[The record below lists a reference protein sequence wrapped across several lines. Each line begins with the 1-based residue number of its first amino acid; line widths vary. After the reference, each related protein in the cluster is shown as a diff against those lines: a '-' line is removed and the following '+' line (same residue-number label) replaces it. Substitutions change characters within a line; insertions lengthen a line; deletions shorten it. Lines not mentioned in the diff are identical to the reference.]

1 MIEELI
7 KQLPTATPFFVLVA
21 GFVIGLFHAFEPDHV
36 VAVATQNLK
45 STQKNSLSFFRQIG
59 SGAIKSSIL
68 GALWGAGHTSSL
80 VLVSLLIFVF
90 SMSIPNE
97 MFSNFEF
104 GVGVM
109 LVILGVF
116 TYLNKRLIGEKHI
129 HTHTHDSVV
138 HAHPHVH
145 DTVHSHGHKSYIIGC
160 IHGLAGSGSLVVL
173 ALSTL
178 HNLQTILS
186 FILVFGIGSIVGMM
200 LVSSAIGLPFSLT
213 LYSERINKIL
223 RYSVGSISIIIGIDI
238 LYNIVMS
245 GNFFGWNIAST

>member
-36 VAVATQNLK
+36 VAVATQNSK

-80 VLVSLLIFVF
+80 ILVSLLIFVF

-109 LVILGVF
+109 LIILGVF
-116 TYLNKRLIGEKHI
+116 TYLNRRLIGEKHI
-129 HTHTHDSVV
+129 HTHTHDNVV

-178 HNLQTILS
+178 HDLQTILS
-186 FILVFGIGSIVGMM
+186 FVLVFGIGSIVGMM

-238 LYNIVMS
+238 LYNVVMS
-245 GNFFGWNIAST
+245 GNFFRLSIS

>member
-7 KQLPTATPFFVLVA
+7 KQLPTATPLFVLVA

-36 VAVATQNLK
+36 VAVATQNSK
-45 STQKNSLSFFRQIG
+45 STQKSSLSFFQQIR

-90 SMSIPNE
+90 SMNIPNE

-116 TYLNKRLIGEKHI
+116 TYLNRRLVGEKHI
-129 HTHTHDSVV
+129 HTHTHDDVI
-138 HAHPHVH
+138 HTHPHTH
-145 DTVHSHGHKSYIIGC
+145 DKVHSHGHKSYIIGC

-178 HNLQTILS
+178 HDLQTILS

-200 LVSSAIGLPFSLT
+200 LVSSAIGLPFSLSV
-213 LYSERINKIL
+213 YSERINKIL
-223 RYSVGSISIIIGIDI
+223 RYLVGSISIIIGIDI
-238 LYNIVMS
+238 LYNIVTS
-245 GNFFGWNIAST
+245 GTFFGLNITSI

>member
-7 KQLPTATPFFVLVA
+7 KQLPTATPLFVLVA

-36 VAVATQNLK
+36 VAVATQNSK
-45 STQKNSLSFFRQIG
+45 STQKSSLSFFQQIR

-80 VLVSLLIFVF
+80 VIVSLLIFVF
-90 SMSIPNE
+90 SMNIPNE

-116 TYLNKRLIGEKHI
+116 TYLNRRLVGEKHI
-129 HTHTHDSVV
+129 HTHTHDDVI
-138 HAHPHVH
+138 HTHPHTH
-145 DTVHSHGHKSYIIGC
+145 DKVHSHGHKSYIIGC

-178 HNLQTILS
+178 HDLQTILS

-200 LVSSAIGLPFSLT
+200 LVSSAIGLPFSLSV
-213 LYSERINKIL
+213 YSERINKIL
-223 RYSVGSISIIIGIDI
+223 RYLVGSISIIIGIDI
-238 LYNIVMS
+238 LYNIMTS
-245 GNFFGWNIAST
+245 GSFFGLNITSI

>member
-7 KQLPTATPFFVLVA
+7 KQLPTATPLFVLVA

-36 VAVATQNLK
+36 IAVATQNSK
-45 STQKNSLSFFRQIG
+45 STQKSSLSFFKQIR

-80 VLVSLLIFVF
+80 ILVSLLIFVF
-90 SMSIPNE
+90 SMNIPNE

-116 TYLNKRLIGEKHI
+116 TYLNRRLVGEKHI
-129 HTHTHDSVV
+129 HTHTHDDLV
-138 HAHPHVH
+138 HTHPHTHDKVH
-145 DTVHSHGHKSYIIGC
+145 NHGHKSYIIGC

-178 HNLQTILS
+178 HDLQTILS
-186 FILVFGIGSIVGMM
+186 FILVFGIGSIIGMM
-200 LVSSAIGLPFSLT
+200 LVSSAIGLPFSLSV
-213 LYSERINKIL
+213 YSERINKIL
-223 RYSVGSISIIIGIDI
+223 RYLVGSISIIIGIDI

-245 GNFFGWNIAST
+245 GSFFGLNITSI

>member
-7 KQLPTATPFFVLVA
+7 KQLPTATPLFVLVA

-36 VAVATQNLK
+36 VAVATQNSK
-45 STQKNSLSFFRQIG
+45 STQKSSLSFFKQIR

-90 SMSIPNE
+90 SMNIPNE

-116 TYLNKRLIGEKHI
+116 TYLNRRLVGEKHI
-129 HTHTHDSVV
+129 HTHTHDDLV
-138 HAHPHVH
+138 HTHPHTH
-145 DTVHSHGHKSYIIGC
+145 DKVHSHGHKSYIIGC

-178 HNLQTILS
+178 HDLQTILS

-200 LVSSAIGLPFSLT
+200 LVSSAIGLPFSLSV
-213 LYSERINKIL
+213 YSDRINKIL
-223 RYSVGSISIIIGIDI
+223 RYLVGSISIIIGIDI

-245 GNFFGWNIAST
+245 GSFFGLNITSI

>member
-36 VAVATQNLK
+36 VAVATLNSK

-80 VLVSLLIFVF
+80 ILVSLLIFVF

-116 TYLNKRLIGEKHI
+116 TYLNRRLIGEKHI

-138 HAHPHVH
+138 HAHLHVH
-145 DTVHSHGHKSYIIGC
+145 DTVHSHGRKSYIIGC

-178 HNLQTILS
+178 HDLQTILS

-223 RYSVGSISIIIGIDI
+223 RYSVGSVSIIIGIDI
-238 LYNIVMS
+238 LYNIVMN
-245 GNFFGWNIAST
+245 GNFFRWSIS

>member
-36 VAVATQNLK
+36 VAVATQNSK
-45 STQKNSLSFFRQIG
+45 SAQKSSLSFFQQIR

-80 VLVSLLIFVF
+80 VIVSLLIFVF
-90 SMSIPNE
+90 SMNIPNE

-116 TYLNKRLIGEKHI
+116 TYLNRRLVREKHI
-129 HTHTHDSVV
+129 HHHIHDDGMI
-138 HAHPHVH
+138 HAHPHIH
-145 DTVHSHGHKSYIIGC
+145 DKTHSHGHKSYIIGC

-178 HNLQTILS
+178 HDLQTILS
-186 FILVFGIGSIVGMM
+186 FVLVFGIGSIVGMV
-200 LVSSAIGLPFSLT
+200 LVSSAIGLPFSFSV
-213 LYSERINKIL
+213 YSERINKIL
-223 RYSVGSISIIIGIDI
+223 RYFIGSLSIIIGVAI
-238 LYNIVMS
+238 LYNIVMNGS
-245 GNFFGWNIAST
+245 FFGLSLS

>member
-116 TYLNKRLIGEKHI
+116 TYLNRRLIGEKHI

-245 GNFFGWNIAST
+245 GNFFRWSIN

>member
-7 KQLPTATPFFVLVA
+7 KQLPTATPLFVLVA
-21 GFVIGLFHAFEPDHV
+21 GFMIGLFHAFEPDHV
-36 VAVATQNLK
+36 VAVATQNSK
-45 STQKNSLSFFRQIG
+45 STQKSSLSFFRQVS

-90 SMSIPNE
+90 SMNIPNE

-116 TYLNKRLIGEKHI
+116 TYLNRRLVGEKHI
-129 HTHTHDSVV
+129 HTHTHDDLVHTHP
-138 HAHPHVH
+138 HAH
-145 DTVHSHGHKSYIIGC
+145 DKVHSHGHKSYIIGC

-178 HNLQTILS
+178 HDLQTILS

-200 LVSSAIGLPFSLT
+200 LVSSAIGLPFSLSV
-213 LYSERINKIL
+213 YSERINKIL
-223 RYSVGSISIIIGIDI
+223 RYLVGSISIIIGIDI
-238 LYNIVMS
+238 LYNIVTS
-245 GNFFGWNIAST
+245 GNFFGWNITSI

>member
-1 MIEELI
+1 
-7 KQLPTATPFFVLVA
+7 
-21 GFVIGLFHAFEPDHV
+21 
-36 VAVATQNLK
+36 
-45 STQKNSLSFFRQIG
+45 
-59 SGAIKSSIL
+59 
-68 GALWGAGHTSSL
+68 
-80 VLVSLLIFVF
+80 LLIFVF

-116 TYLNKRLIGEKHI
+116 TYLNRRLIGEKHI

-178 HNLQTILS
+178 HDLQTILS

-213 LYSERINKIL
+213 FYSERINKIL

-245 GNFFGWNIAST
+245 GNFFI

>member
-80 VLVSLLIFVF
+80 ILVSLLIFVF
-90 SMSIPNE
+90 SMNIPNE

-116 TYLNKRLIGEKHI
+116 TYLNRRLVGEKHI
-129 HTHTHDSVV
+129 HTHTHDDVIHTHS
-138 HAHPHVH
+138 HAH
-145 DTVHSHGHKSYIIGC
+145 DKVHSHGHKSYIIGC
-160 IHGLAGSGSLVVL
+160 IHGLAGSGSVVVL
-173 ALSTL
+173 AL
-178 HNLQTILS
+178 
-186 FILVFGIGSIVGMM
+186 
-200 LVSSAIGLPFSLT
+200 
-213 LYSERINKIL
+213 
-223 RYSVGSISIIIGIDI
+223 
-238 LYNIVMS
+238 
-245 GNFFGWNIAST
+245 

>member
-7 KQLPTATPFFVLVA
+7 KQLPTATPLFVLVA

-36 VAVATQNLK
+36 IAVATQNSK
-45 STQKNSLSFFRQIG
+45 STQKSSLSFFKQIR

-80 VLVSLLIFVF
+80 ILVSLLIFVF
-90 SMSIPNE
+90 SMNIPNE

-116 TYLNKRLIGEKHI
+116 TYLNRRLVGEKHI
-129 HTHTHDSVV
+129 HTHTHDDLV
-138 HAHPHVH
+138 HTHPHTHDKVH
-145 DTVHSHGHKSYIIGC
+145 NHGHKSYIIGC

-178 HNLQTILS
+178 HDLQTILS

-200 LVSSAIGLPFSLT
+200 LVSSAIGLPFSLSV
-213 LYSERINKIL
+213 YSERINKIL
-223 RYSVGSISIIIGIDI
+223 RYLVGSISIIIGIDI

-245 GNFFGWNIAST
+245 GSFFGLNITSI

>member
-7 KQLPTATPFFVLVA
+7 KQLPTATPLFVLVA

-36 VAVATQNLK
+36 VAVATQNSK
-45 STQKNSLSFFRQIG
+45 STQKSSLSFFQQIR

-90 SMSIPNE
+90 SMNIPNE

-116 TYLNKRLIGEKHI
+116 TYLNRRLVGEKHI
-129 HTHTHDSVV
+129 HTHTHDDII
-138 HAHPHVH
+138 HTHPHTH
-145 DTVHSHGHKSYIIGC
+145 DKVHSHGHKSYIIGC

-178 HNLQTILS
+178 HDLQTILS

-200 LVSSAIGLPFSLT
+200 LVSSAIGLPFSLSV
-213 LYSERINKIL
+213 YSERINKIL
-223 RYSVGSISIIIGIDI
+223 RYLVGSISIIIGIDI
-238 LYNIVMS
+238 LYNIMTS
-245 GNFFGWNIAST
+245 GSFFGWNITSI

>member
-1 MIEELI
+1 MIDELI

-36 VAVATQNLK
+36 VAVATQNSK
-45 STQKNSLSFFRQIG
+45 SSQKTSLSFFKRIG

-90 SMSIPNE
+90 SMNIPNE
-97 MFSNFEF
+97 MFGNFEF
-104 GVGVM
+104 GVGIM
-109 LVILGVF
+109 LVVLGLF
-116 TYLNKRLIGEKHI
+116 TYLNRKLFGQKHV
-129 HTHTHDSVV
+129 HTHTHDGIV
-138 HAHPHVH
+138 HTHPHTH
-145 DTVHSHGHKSYIIGC
+145 DKAHSHGHRSYIIGC

-178 HNLQTILS
+178 HDLETILS

-200 LVSSAIGLPFSLT
+200 LVSSAIGLPFSLA
-213 LYSERINKIL
+213 LHSERISKIL
-223 RYSVGSISIIIGIDI
+223 RYLVGSISIVVGIDI
-238 LYNIVMS
+238 MYGIVTS
-245 GNFFGWNIAST
+245 GNFLGLGIN

>member
-109 LVILGVF
+109 LVILGIF

-245 GNFFGWNIAST
+245 GNFFRWSIS

>member
-7 KQLPTATPFFVLVA
+7 KHLPTATPFFVLVA

-36 VAVATQNLK
+36 VAVATQNSK
-45 STQKNSLSFFRQIG
+45 STQKSSLSFFQQIR

-90 SMSIPNE
+90 SMNIPNE

-116 TYLNKRLIGEKHI
+116 TYLNRRLVGEKHI
-129 HTHTHDSVV
+129 HTHTHDDLVHTHP
-138 HAHPHVH
+138 HAH
-145 DTVHSHGHKSYIIGC
+145 DKVHSHGHKSYIIGC

-178 HNLQTILS
+178 HDLQTILS

-200 LVSSAIGLPFSLT
+200 LVSSAIGLPFSLSV
-213 LYSERINKIL
+213 YSKRINKIL

-238 LYNIVMS
+238 LYNIVTS
-245 GNFFGWNIAST
+245 GSFFGWNITSI

>member
-7 KQLPTATPFFVLVA
+7 KQLPTATPLFVLVA

-36 VAVATQNLK
+36 VAVATQNSK
-45 STQKNSLSFFRQIG
+45 STQKSSLSFFKQIR

-90 SMSIPNE
+90 SMNIPNE

-109 LVILGVF
+109 LVILGIF
-116 TYLNKRLIGEKHI
+116 TYLNRRLVGEKHI
-129 HTHTHDSVV
+129 HTHTHDDLV
-138 HAHPHVH
+138 HTHPHTH
-145 DTVHSHGHKSYIIGC
+145 DKVHSHGHKSYIIGC

-178 HNLQTILS
+178 HDLQTILS

-200 LVSSAIGLPFSLT
+200 LVSSAIGLPFSLSV
-213 LYSERINKIL
+213 YSERINKIL
-223 RYSVGSISIIIGIDI
+223 RYLVGSISIIIGIDI

-245 GNFFGWNIAST
+245 GSFFGLNITSI

>member
-36 VAVATQNLK
+36 VAVATQNSK

-80 VLVSLLIFVF
+80 ILVSLLIFVF

-109 LVILGVF
+109 LIILGVF
-116 TYLNKRLIGEKHI
+116 TYLNRRLIGEKHI

-178 HNLQTILS
+178 HDLQTILS
-186 FILVFGIGSIVGMM
+186 FVLVFGIGSIVGMM

-238 LYNIVMS
+238 LYNVVMS
-245 GNFFGWNIAST
+245 GNFFRLSIS

>member
-36 VAVATQNLK
+36 VAVATQNSK
-45 STQKNSLSFFRQIG
+45 STQKSSLSFFKQIR

-80 VLVSLLIFVF
+80 VIVSLLIFVF
-90 SMSIPNE
+90 SMNIPNE

-116 TYLNKRLIGEKHI
+116 TYLNRRLVGEKHI
-129 HTHTHDSVV
+129 HTHTHDDVIHTHS
-138 HAHPHVH
+138 HAH
-145 DTVHSHGHKSYIIGC
+145 DKVHSHGHKSYIIGC

-178 HNLQTILS
+178 HDLQTILS

-200 LVSSAIGLPFSLT
+200 LVSSAIGLPFSLSV
-213 LYSERINKIL
+213 YSERINKIL
-223 RYSVGSISIIIGIDI
+223 RYLVGSISIIIGIDI

-245 GNFFGWNIAST
+245 GSFFGLNITSI

>member
-7 KQLPTATPFFVLVA
+7 KQLPTATPLFVLVA

-36 VAVATQNLK
+36 VAVATQNSK
-45 STQKNSLSFFRQIG
+45 STQKSSLSFFQQIR

-90 SMSIPNE
+90 SMNIPNE

-116 TYLNKRLIGEKHI
+116 TYLNRRLVGEKHI
-129 HTHTHDSVV
+129 HTHTHDDLVHTHP
-138 HAHPHVH
+138 HAH
-145 DTVHSHGHKSYIIGC
+145 DKVHSHGHKSYIIGC

-178 HNLQTILS
+178 HDLQTILS

-200 LVSSAIGLPFSLT
+200 LVSSAIGLPFSLSV
-213 LYSERINKIL
+213 YSERINKIL

-238 LYNIVMS
+238 LYNIVTS
-245 GNFFGWNIAST
+245 GSFFGWNITSI

>member
-7 KQLPTATPFFVLVA
+7 KQLPTATPLFVLVA

-36 VAVATQNLK
+36 VAVATQNSK
-45 STQKNSLSFFRQIG
+45 SAQKNSLSFFQQIG

-90 SMSIPNE
+90 SMNIPNE

-116 TYLNKRLIGEKHI
+116 TYLNRRLVGEKHI
-129 HTHTHDSVV
+129 HTHTHDSVI
-138 HAHPHVH
+138 HTHPHVH

-178 HNLQTILS
+178 HDLQTILS

-223 RYSVGSISIIIGIDI
+223 RYSVGSISIVIGIDI

-245 GNFFGWNIAST
+245 GNFFGWNIASI